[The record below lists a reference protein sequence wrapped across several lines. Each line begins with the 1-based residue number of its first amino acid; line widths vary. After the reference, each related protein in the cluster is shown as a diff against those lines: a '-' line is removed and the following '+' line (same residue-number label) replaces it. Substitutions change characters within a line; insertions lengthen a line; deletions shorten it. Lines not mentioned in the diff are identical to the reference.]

1 MLYQKL
7 NNIVNKYSYI
17 IENYGSLT
25 QKEKA
30 ELYEDIKLQGFNLND
45 IKVIFQDSQNS
56 YNDLKKLSIEYDYNI
71 TSLNIIK
78 KLNFKVKISVSKTC
92 YSRN

>member
-30 ELYEDIKLQGFNLND
+30 ELYEDIKLQGF
-45 IKVIFQDSQNS
+45 KVIFQDSQNS